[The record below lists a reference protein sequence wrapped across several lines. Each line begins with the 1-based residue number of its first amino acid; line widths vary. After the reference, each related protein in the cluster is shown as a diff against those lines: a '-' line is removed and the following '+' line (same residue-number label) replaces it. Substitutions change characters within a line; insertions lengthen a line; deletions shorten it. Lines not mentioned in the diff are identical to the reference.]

1 MPLKHPDSIP
11 KIPKTRNKKAQAAI
25 NAIPQKKPDKLEYV
39 CKAFFYYDDML
50 QKQYISLS
58 VETIVEFTAFSYEL
72 SVDIVREKNQIY
84 LVLMGLFAKPNYA
97 PQVQP
102 ARKDNLFDDLIGDV
116 IINVVKQDGSINAA
130 VFNFN
135 LVEKKIELIK
145 EYLPEKENNRLFCKF
160 AVAVEE
166 FSFLDV

>member
-1 MPLKHPDSIP
+1 MPLKHPGSIP

-39 CKAFFYYDDML
+39 CKAFFYYDEVI
-50 QKQYISLS
+50 QKQYISLT

-72 SVDIVREKNQIY
+72 SVEVVKEKDQIY

-102 ARKDNLFDDLIGDV
+102 ASKDSLFDDLIGKKT
-116 IINVVKQDGSINAA
+116 INVVKQDGSINSA
-130 VFNFN
+130 VYDFN
-135 LVEKKIELIK
+135 LIEKKITLVDEF
-145 EYLPEKENNRLFCKF
+145 LPEKENNRLFCKF

-166 FSFLDV
+166 YSFLDA